1 MEKEKRR
8 VYQVAK
14 EKKLSSDALISMLKS
29 MGFDVKSHMSLVDVS
44 MLDAISKK
52 IEDEKKNSRIE
63 VQRQKEKEEI
73 RQRSEPQANTAK
85 ENEEDKPKSESRDR
99 NRGGRE
105 KRDRRGKT
113 GTAETSGAA
122 RSAAPDK
129 PVTSSRSEAS
139 KRPAAPSGTAENNTR
154 RERPNAKRGSNPTVG
169 ARPEAR
175 ANTGTAPLPEKEE
188 GRSRRRGKREEGSG
202 GGEPKTEDRSAP
214 TSARKESQANK
225 GAETGGRWRG
235 GRNKK
240 KRQVDTQAVQE
251 NVRKTLS
258 QLNEG
263 RTRRRYDRERPE
275 EEGEQV
281 EELQILRVHEF
292 ITVGDLAKQMEA
304 RPAEVITACIELGV
318 VVSINQRLEM
328 DTIITVADEFGF
340 EVKPLEEQ
348 EEDGIMEEPVDDEE
362 AGEALPRSPVVTV
375 MGHVD
380 HGKTSL
386 LDHLRKTNVA
396 AGESGGITQHIGA
409 YTVRLP
415 DKRKIAFLDTPGHA
429 AFTAMRARGA
439 RVTDLVILVV
449 AADDSVMPQTIEAI
463 DHAKAA
469 QVPIVVAINK
479 IDLPTA
485 DVDRIKREL
494 AERGVLLEDWGGN
507 VASCEISALTGQGID
522 KLLELVLLEAELL
535 ELTAVEEKRAR
546 GTIIEAKL
554 DKGRGA
560 VATVLVQEGTLRQ
573 GDTFVTGVYN
583 GRVRALLDEN
593 MQRLNSVGPSTPIQ
607 VLGLGGVPQAGD
619 SFSGCM
625 SEKEAKEISQ
635 KRQLYKRE
643 QDHRRVRGVTLTD
656 LQYQIQQGQIKELNV
671 IIKGDVDGSV
681 EAINQELGSI
691 THEEVRIA
699 IIHSSVG
706 TISESDVLLAIAS
719 RAVIVAFRV
728 PIDGSAREMAS
739 KEGIDIHQYS
749 VIYEVV
755 DEMRA
760 ALSGLLTPD
769 VKEQVIGKVEVR
781 QIFSSSR
788 MGLIAG
794 CIVQEG
800 KISRNNSVR
809 LMRNGEEVY
818 KGSISSLRRFKDDVR
833 EVLEGFECGI
843 SLTSYDQI
851 QEHDVIEVLET
862 VESVR
867 TL

>member
-1 MEKEKRR
+1 LEKEKRR

-29 MGFDVKSHMSLVDVS
+29 LGFEVKSHMSVVDPS

-73 RQRSEPQANTAK
+73 RQRPEPQPKAK
-85 ENEEDKPKSESRDR
+85 VSAQNRPKPASREQ
-99 NRGGRE
+99 GG
-105 KRDRRGKT
+105 
-113 GTAETSGAA
+113 AE
-122 RSAAPDK
+122 RDK
-129 PVTSSRSEAS
+129 PVGKGGDGNAARRQRPVS
-139 KRPAAPSGTAENNTR
+139 KRPSSPPSGGGGR
-154 RERPNAKRGSNPTVG
+154 SNG
-169 ARPEAR
+169 AP
-175 ANTGTAPLPEKEE
+175 PLPEKEE
-188 GRSRRRGKREEGSG
+188 GRSNRRRGKRDDGIREDLQSPSEAAGRKDTPGPSSG
-202 GGEPKTEDRSAP
+202 P
-214 TSARKESQANK
+214 
-225 GAETGGRWRG
+225 ETGGRWRG

-240 KRQVDTQAVQE
+240 KRQVDTKAVQD

-258 QLNEG
+258 QMNEG
-263 RTRRRYDRERPE
+263 RTRRRYERSHQE
-275 EEGEQV
+275 EEGQSV
-281 EELQILRVHEF
+281 EVNQILRVHEF
-292 ITVGDLAKQMEA
+292 ITVGELAEQMDA
-304 RPAEVITACIELGV
+304 KPAEVITACIDLGV

-328 DTIITVADEFGF
+328 DTIVTVADEFGF
-340 EVKPLEEQ
+340 EIKPLEDED
-348 EEDGIMEEPVDDEE
+348 EEELMDEPMDDEE
-362 AGEALPRSPVVTV
+362 GEAVPRPPVVTV

-386 LDHLRKTNVA
+386 LDHLRQTNVA
-396 AGESGGITQHIGA
+396 DGESGGITQHIGA
-409 YTVRLP
+409 YMVHMP
-415 DKRKIAFLDTPGHA
+415 DKRSIAFLDTPGHA

-439 RVTDLVILVV
+439 RITDLVILVV

-469 QVPIVVAINK
+469 QVPVVVAINK

-494 AERGVLLEDWGGN
+494 AERGVLLEEWGGK
-507 VASCEISALTGQGID
+507 VAACEISAKTGQGID
-522 KLLELVLLEAELL
+522 KLLELVLLEADLL
-535 ELTAVEEKRAR
+535 ELTAVSDKRAR

-554 DKGRGA
+554 DKGRGP

-573 GDTFVTGVYN
+573 GDAFITGVYSC
-583 GRVRALLDEN
+583 RVRALLDET
-593 MQRLNSVGPSTPIQ
+593 MQRQDQAGPSTPVQ
-607 VLGLGGVPQAGD
+607 VLGLGGIPQAGD
-619 SFSGCM
+619 SFVVCS
-625 SEKEAKEISQ
+625 SEREAKEISQ
-635 KRQLYKRE
+635 RRQLYKRE
-643 QDHRRVRGVTLTD
+643 QHHRRVRGVTLTD

-671 IIKGDVDGSV
+671 IIKGDVDGSI
-681 EAINQELGSI
+681 EAINQELGRI

-706 TISESDVLLAIAS
+706 AISESDVLLAAAS
-719 RAVIVAFRV
+719 TAIIVAFRV
-728 PIDGSAREMAS
+728 TIDGSAREMAI
-739 KEGIDIHQYS
+739 KEGVDIHQYS

-760 ALSGLLTPD
+760 ALSGLLAPEI
-769 VKEQVIGKVEVR
+769 KEQIIGKVQVR

-794 CIVQEG
+794 CMVQEG
-800 KISRNNSVR
+800 KISRNSSVR
-809 LMRNGEEVY
+809 LMRGGQMVFKGEL
-818 KGSISSLRRFKDDVR
+818 SSLRRFKDDVR

-843 SLTSYDQI
+843 SLTGYDQI
-851 QEHDVIEVLET
+851 QEEDMIEVLEV